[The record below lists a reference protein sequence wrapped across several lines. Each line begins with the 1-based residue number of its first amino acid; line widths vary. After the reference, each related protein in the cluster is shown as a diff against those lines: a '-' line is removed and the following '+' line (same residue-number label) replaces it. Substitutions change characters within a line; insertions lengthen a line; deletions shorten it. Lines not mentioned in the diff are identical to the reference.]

1 MRQDVGDQFAMN
13 IDQADANE
21 NMDMPAHIKTYESF
35 MGFVKF
41 GIGCVVILIIL
52 MAIFLT

>member
-1 MRQDVGDQFAMN
+1 MRQDVEDQFAMN

-21 NMDMPAHIKTYESF
+21 NMDMPAHVKTYESF

-41 GIGCVVILIIL
+41 GIGAVVTLLIL

>member
-1 MRQDVGDQFAMN
+1 MN

-21 NMDMPAHIKTYESF
+21 NMDMPAHVKTYKNF
-35 MGFVKF
+35 MTFMKF
-41 GIGCVVILIIL
+41 GIGAIVVVLIG